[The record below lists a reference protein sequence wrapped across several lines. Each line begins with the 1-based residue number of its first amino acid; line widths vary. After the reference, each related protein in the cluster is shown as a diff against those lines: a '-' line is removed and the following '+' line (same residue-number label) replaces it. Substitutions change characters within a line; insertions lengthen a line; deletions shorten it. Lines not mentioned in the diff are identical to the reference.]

1 MVIQASKIDFN
12 FCLAISFMVQICS
25 FCGSGFQPKGT
36 LRLYFSYAKFYK
48 DQNSTNIVSLIK
60 LLWTDSELFNV
71 A

>member
-12 FCLAISFMVQICS
+12 FCLAISS